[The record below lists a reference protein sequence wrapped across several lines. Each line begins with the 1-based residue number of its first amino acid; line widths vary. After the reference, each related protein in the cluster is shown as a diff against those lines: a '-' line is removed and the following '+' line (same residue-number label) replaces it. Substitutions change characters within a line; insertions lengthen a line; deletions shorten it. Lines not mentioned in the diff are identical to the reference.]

1 MRFTVFLRLSLGFG
15 LILAMMLALG
25 AQAWSTTG
33 VGMRGNDSMRS
44 LLRSADAGSELDA
57 AIRNMRLQTSLFQME
72 PGDQTRAGLQ
82 RAVEECGKKLAAT
95 RGAVSEPAQQRLIEA
110 IESDFKTYRGALGE
124 FIRLVDA
131 RKEAFYGSCV
141 FVGAR
146 TDQDLSEFARA
157 LDTAGKREESRAA
170 FECLA
175 LATKIR
181 LGFVRFL
188 VSNDERDMEM
198 GSKNYGPLNES
209 LSALMKTLTGTEFE
223 AGAAKC
229 LATMADFRKISTEV
243 HDLQTGGWDL
253 RRNTLDPAG
262 EGMAARDSELKAMI
276 SEYAGVTGKEVT
288 RSMVGARLRVGWL
301 AACAAMFGT
310 LVAWLISRSVLR
322 PVRGMMARIRE
333 IAGARVDLTPRFDES
348 GRDELGEMGKS
359 LNSLISRVQSVI
371 KQVAGTTHQVAS
383 AATQIAASA
392 EEMAAGLKNQEEQAT
407 QMTTTLQQTTQSV
420 MEVARKSAE
429 TAAAAK
435 ESGKDAAEGGKV
447 VSQTVEQMQGISE
460 QVTQSA
466 KSIDTLGKKSE
477 QIGQIVGVINEIA
490 EQTNLLALNAAIEAA
505 RAGEHGRGFAVV
517 ADEVRKLAER
527 TTKATEEVASSIRE
541 VQSETTGAVANIRR
555 GAANVTKG
563 VDLANEA
570 GAKLEKIVSGSRN
583 VETMVQSIAAAAEE
597 QSAATEQIS
606 RSVSEITTVT
616 RESNQAAG
624 QSAQAAAQLSRQAE
638 ELKALVDQFRV

>member
-1 MRFTVFLRLSLGFG
+1 MRFTIGRRLTSGFG
-15 LILAMMLALG
+15 LTLALLAGLGVVAWSTGRTGGAGVSKMEAMVKNVDDAGNLDASIRDLCLRTSVYQIEPNEKNLQGVGDAAKDATRKLEAVRASSIDPAELPILKQTEEDLGVYQKG
-25 AQAWSTTG
+25 AQALVAQVAKRSEIFYKRCG
-33 VGMRGNDSMRS
+33 VVG
-44 LLRSADAGSELDA
+44 LRTQENLTKLASDLSKAGKTDEARIAYEALA
-57 AIRNMRLQTSLFQME
+57 MVN
-72 PGDQTRAGLQ
+72 QTRLGVARFLFTNDENEFKQGEVCIAPVNEKLAGL
-82 RAVEECGKKLAAT
+82 
-95 RGAVSEPAQQRLIEA
+95 
-110 IESDFKTYRGALGE
+110 
-124 FIRLVDA
+124 
-131 RKEAFYGSCV
+131 
-141 FVGAR
+141 
-146 TDQDLSEFARA
+146 
-157 LDTAGKREESRAA
+157 
-170 FECLA
+170 
-175 LATKIR
+175 
-181 LGFVRFL
+181 VR
-188 VSNDERDMEM
+188 
-198 GSKNYGPLNES
+198 
-209 LSALMKTLTGTEFE
+209 TLTGTPFE
-223 AGAAKC
+223 NAAK
-229 LATMADFRKISTEV
+229 TSKADFDEYQQIGVEV
-243 HDLQTGGWDL
+243 HGVQAEIWKIRGE
-253 RRNTLDPAG
+253 TLDPSGAKMTASLNKLG
-262 EGMAARDSELKAMI
+262 ELTNTLSTTTATTVSGTMNSAQSMALAITGFALLVGFTSAFLIARSILSPVRAMMGKI
-276 SEYAGVTGKEVT
+276 SE
-288 RSMVGARLRVGWL
+288 
-301 AACAAMFGT
+301 
-310 LVAWLISRSVLR
+310 
-322 PVRGMMARIRE
+322 
-333 IAGARVDLTPRFDES
+333 IAKDEVDLTPRFDET
-348 GRDELGEMGKS
+348 RADEMGEMGRS
-359 LNSLISRVQSVI
+359 LNSLVGRMQEVI

-392 EEMAAGLKNQEEQAT
+392 EEMAVGLKNQEEQAT
-407 QMTTTLQQTTQSV
+407 QMTTALQQTTQSV

-429 TAAAAK
+429 TAAASK
-435 ESGKDAAEGGKV
+435 ESGRDAAEGGKV

-541 VQSETTGAVANIRR
+541 VQAETTGAVANIRQ

-570 GAKLEKIVSGSRN
+570 GAKLERIVSGSRN

-606 RSVSEITTVT
+606 RSVAEITAVT